1 MIRTL
6 TIGDISTED
15 LGIYVIEGNPGT
27 PTPCIIAESI
37 PYRDGSYDFSRADG
51 SLHYN
56 DRTMQYSFAVKG
68 MTAEETQDRISEVLT
83 WLNSGGE
90 ICDEYISG
98 WLYDNARC
106 TSADVEYLSEDRRVA
121 KITAAFTAS
130 PWLISEHGYDPTRE
144 PPSAAV
150 TKVSKTGQSVSAD
163 GKTAVLTYPLSGFS
177 EAVMVRLRAITSCTI
192 SAEAVDGNLTAIGT
206 AGGYFYAVADK
217 ACSAINVTY
226 TSESVDISTIISS
239 MPSAFVTD
247 VYPERYGRARRL

>member
-15 LGIYVIEGNPGT
+15 LGIYVIEGNPGA
-27 PTPCIIAESI
+27 PAPCIITESI

-68 MTAEETQDRISEVLT
+68 MTAEETQGRISEVLT
-83 WLNSGGE
+83 WLNSGGD
-90 ICDEYISG
+90 IRDEYISG

-130 PWLISEHGYDPTRE
+130 PWLISEHGYDPTIE
-144 PPSAAV
+144 PPKSLTSTIPFSSAQY
-150 TKVSKTGQSVSAD
+150 SDD
-163 GKTAVLTYPLSGFS
+163 GKTAVMTYPVTGGS
-177 EAVMVRLRAITSCTI
+177 MVRRSEITGVSI
-192 SAEAVDGNLTAIGT
+192 SATSPVKSAGS
-206 AGGYFYAVADK
+206 AGGYFYAVVDQTE
-217 ACSAINVTY
+217 ITITY
-226 TSESVDISTIISS
+226 KSETVNLKTMAGSV
-239 MPSAFVTD
+239 PSAFWLT
-247 VYPERYGRARRL
+247 VYPARYGRARRL

>member
-6 TIGDISTED
+6 TIGGISTED
-15 LGIYVIEGNPGT
+15 LGIFVTEGNPGA
-27 PTPCIIAESI
+27 PAPRIITETV

-51 SLHYN
+51 SLHYD
-56 DRTMQYSFAVKG
+56 DRVMQYSFAVKG
-68 MTAEETQDRISEVLT
+68 VTPEETQDRISGVLA
-83 WLNSGGE
+83 WLNSGGVMQ
-90 ICDEYISG
+90 DEYLDG

-106 TSADVEYLSEDRRVA
+106 TSADVEYLSADRRAV
-121 KITAAFTAS
+121 KITATFSAA
-130 PWLISEHGYDPTRE
+130 PWLVSEHGYDPTRE

-177 EAVMVRLRAITSCTI
+177 EAVMVRLRTIAACTI